1 MYDFAVLG
9 GDLRQF
15 YMAKQLAFK
24 GYSVITY
31 GIASEVLN
39 DFVKYE
45 AKHLGKYSN
54 STYNAKWATMP
65 ITHNE
70 ILKMEGLLVQNE
82 NWK

>member
-31 GIASEVLN
+31 GIASGEVQASSMKRNML
-39 DFVKYE
+39 KQE
-45 AKHLGKYSN
+45 
-54 STYNAKWATMP
+54 P
-65 ITHNE
+65 ISINE
-70 ILKMEGLLVQNE
+70 HSR
-82 NWK
+82 

>member
-31 GIASEVLN
+31 GIAS
-39 DFVKYE
+39 
-45 AKHLGKYSN
+45 GKCRN
-54 STYNAKWATMP
+54 P
-65 ITHNE
+65 DRPDPFF
-70 ILKMEGLLVQNE
+70 QRP
-82 NWK
+82 

>member
-31 GIASEVLN
+31 GIASGEVQASSM
-39 DFVKYE
+39 KE
-45 AKHLGKYSN
+45 AVEMQKSWSARSLFQR
-54 STYNAKWATMP
+54 P
-65 ITHNE
+65 
-70 ILKMEGLLVQNE
+70 
-82 NWK
+82 

>member
-31 GIASEVLN
+31 GIAP
-39 DFVKYE
+39 
-45 AKHLGKYSN
+45 GRCR
-54 STYNAKWATMP
+54 
-65 ITHNE
+65 
-70 ILKMEGLLVQNE
+70 LLP
-82 NWK
+82 